1 MDDFVIGNLRDSRNE
16 WVARLVNVLTPS
28 ILEGMHS
35 IMSEA
40 WNLCVANDQTNKYL
54 MTFQTLLARIPK
66 WNSIIVEEERK
77 RIVQKSGCTY
87 LEELITCVHIIQLK
101 VLTCIRVGNKQKKID
116 IDIPKLDHFL
126 HKVYIQVARKIYANV
141 YLFEKNISPLLVQR
155 HQRECEY
162 IVEEAIVQAVRESIP
177 TEAII
182 RAYMEESVEQEEE
195 VVIEPIDEPQTK
207 DSFDSATSDSF
218 GSATHDSFGS
228 ATHDSFDSATH
239 DSFDSATKDSTEK
252 DSFGSEAA
260 TKDSVLSDGLFQ
272 EIPAI
277 DLEPLPPP
285 PDVVPNVRNLS
296 GEEGP
301 TVMKLTFEDKD
312 KVLYMDTNEEKEV
325 NAPKT
330 IERLER
336 IATERAIERQE
347 QERQEEEDG
356 DKIEIL
362 PVLSNEVEPF
372 HFDFETILLAF
383 VSLFV
388 CFFVCC
394 LFVVCLFVVCLIIA
408 F

>member
-1 MDDFVIGNLRDSRNE
+1 
-16 WVARLVNVLTPS
+16 
-28 ILEGMHS
+28 
-35 IMSEA
+35 
-40 WNLCVANDQTNKYL
+40 
-54 MTFQTLLARIPK
+54 
-66 WNSIIVEEERK
+66 
-77 RIVQKSGCTY
+77 
-87 LEELITCVHIIQLK
+87 
-101 VLTCIRVGNKQKKID
+101 
-116 IDIPKLDHFL
+116 L

-218 GSATHDSFGS
+218 GSATHDSFDSATNDSFGS
-228 ATHDSFDSATH
+228 ATHDSFGSATN
-239 DSFDSATKDSTEK
+239 DSFGSTEK

-372 HFDFETILLAF
+372 HFDFETIL
-383 VSLFV
+383 
-388 CFFVCC
+388 
-394 LFVVCLFVVCLIIA
+394 
-408 F
+408 